1 MIKRWIRKFRERIR
15 WFSWM
20 YCAIDIIQGRLITM
34 VTVSQTKYCQK
45 LLSNRLFK
53 KEFRHL
59 DDHQRNYHAPS
70 KRLGYIVSPCFWL
83 QNRCSEYNI
92 STSQFFLEHH
102 ESSTSPLL
110 WNLEANHQ
118 LLLQSFFF
126 FNFPLQFEQH
136 SGPDPVVKYFL
147 SHWSKEREER
157 KNTSVRQW
165 YHRLKQPLT
174 KQLTRTQTRKV
185 LFCISFTR
193 AFNQWIFS
201 LQQ

>member
-126 FNFPLQFEQH
+126 LTFLCSLSNILDLTLSWNIFWAIDQKREKR
-136 SGPDPVVKYFL
+136 GRIPVL
-147 SHWSKEREER
+147 DNGITDLNNR
-157 KNTSVRQW
+157 
-165 YHRLKQPLT
+165 
-174 KQLTRTQTRKV
+174 
-185 LFCISFTR
+185 
-193 AFNQWIFS
+193 
-201 LQQ
+201 